1 MKSMSRGMTVWGVLV
16 VMALV
21 AFTALL
27 LMRAVPVYLNDMKVQ
42 NALEKVATDS
52 EMSDAGGRA
61 LYSALQ
67 RYWDIERISHLDP
80 RDVRVVREQGG
91 GRIFE
96 YDYEARISLIA
107 NIDLVFYFEDSV
119 PIGRRP

>member
-1 MKSMSRGMTVWGVLV
+1 
-16 VMALV
+16 MALV

-61 LYSALQ
+61 LYGALQ

>member
-61 LYSALQ
+61 GAARPHGAALYCRWHGL
-67 RYWDIERISHLDP
+67 ERD
-80 RDVRVVREQGG
+80 
-91 GRIFE
+91 
-96 YDYEARISLIA
+96 
-107 NIDLVFYFEDSV
+107 
-119 PIGRRP
+119 